1 MGDNLK
7 LGLTT
12 ITLVDSNGNI
22 VQTFNL
28 NKEEDENMEE
38 KLNKYLEENNIEVND
53 NGDFEMFVVVD
64 ADDKDHEVGSI
75 FHGEE
80 TEVYAEKG
88 AYDDLKENGN
98 MIFLSNSFVDF
109 SMITSL
115 NLLVEKKKSIKE
127 ELLTM
132 EDKMFKV
139 LVNKE
144 NVVNV
149 KNDVVYVNKYK
160 VIGSIELNPVLK
172 FKIKSIDND
181 KVSVLI
187 YNNITEKSKATDIEH
202 WSTINTTSIEDVK
215 RLVKTYL
222 EEDEKQVN
230 MINSIV
236 DDGLAL

>member
-1 MGDNLK
+1 MAEAA
-7 LGLTT
+7 GL
-12 ITLVDSNGNI
+12 ITEHYKPEFIDINFGCPVKKD
-22 VQTFNL
+22 
-28 NKEEDENMEE
+28 
-38 KLNKYLEENNIEVND
+38 
-53 NGDFEMFVVVD
+53 EMFVVVD